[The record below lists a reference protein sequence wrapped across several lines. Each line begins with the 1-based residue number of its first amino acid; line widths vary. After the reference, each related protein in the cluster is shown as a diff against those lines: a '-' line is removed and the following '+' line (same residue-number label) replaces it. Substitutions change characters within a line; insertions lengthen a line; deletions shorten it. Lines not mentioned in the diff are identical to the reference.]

1 MDELGEEDERS
12 AGWSQP
18 SSISVLGTR
27 MTFLALPWFVLVTTG
42 SPGKMSLV
50 LAAEIAPMAVLGI
63 PSGML
68 VQRIGA
74 RSTMLL
80 ADFARAPILASI
92 PLLHAAG
99 LLSFPLLLG
108 LVALLGCFMPPYY
121 ASQRTILPELVG
133 EDERLM
139 SQGNS
144 LIEGGA
150 AFSALIGPALA
161 GLLIPV
167 IGAPN
172 VLYVDAATYFIAFLL
187 VAVFVPRRKSVVDAV
202 RPKVLAGVRFLL
214 GDKLLGPIAGVIVAF
229 GFFMPGMSAGLPVY
243 AYEAFDGSARIA
255 GLFYAALGAG
265 ALVGSLVAVVAV
277 RKMAPLRLSG
287 LAMLAFVVPLWVLPF
302 LPPWPVVFVALF
314 LAMFCTPLIN
324 GPLIAV
330 LTARTPESATG
341 DGDHGGDLDQHA
353 RGAARLHRRRA
364 GDRALGH
371 RSALHRGRRG
381 RYAMAAVYGA
391 IVLRHRDVD
400 TLGEPATVRRGFDET
415 WSEPS
420 NVPPN
425 PPSAGRRRRGRSS
438 RSSSGRSTRPSHDT
452 RRSTA

>member
-1 MDELGEEDERS
+1 MESTVKSRAVGGLVAAELV
-12 AGWSQP
+12 
-18 SSISVLGTR
+18 SVLGTR

-50 LAAEIAPMAVLGI
+50 LAAEIAPMAVLGL

-92 PLLHAAG
+92 PLLHATG
-99 LLSFPLLLG
+99 HLSFPLLLG

-214 GDKLLGPIAGVIVAF
+214 GDKLLGPIAGVVVSF

-330 LTARTPESATG
+330 LTARTPGQLRAMVITAVITINT
-341 DGDHGGDLDQHA
+341 L
-353 RGAARLHRRRA
+353 AAPLGFIAA
-364 GDRALGH
+364 GLVIERWGIVPLFTTVVAGVT
-371 RSALHRGRRG
+371 
-381 RYAMAAVYGA
+381 AMAAVYGA

-400 TLGEPATVRRGFDET
+400 TLGEPATV
-415 WSEPS
+415 
-420 NVPPN
+420 
-425 PPSAGRRRRGRSS
+425 
-438 RSSSGRSTRPSHDT
+438 
-452 RRSTA
+452 